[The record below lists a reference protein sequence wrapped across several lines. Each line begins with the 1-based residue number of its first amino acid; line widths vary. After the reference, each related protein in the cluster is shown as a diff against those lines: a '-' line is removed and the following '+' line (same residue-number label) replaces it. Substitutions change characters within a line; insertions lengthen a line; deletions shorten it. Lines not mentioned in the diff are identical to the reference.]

1 MNISSQ
7 LHYLKRYRVMVIL
20 LACFAAQNAFAS
32 VFISSD
38 PPPQTPS
45 NMRIFLPFGGFS
57 FCLID
62 GSCQTTDA
70 SWVES
75 QLPSLQVGQ
84 DISVSTT
91 SSSFGFYLGNS
102 LTGTMEVSLTP
113 VFQTQGITHF
123 VDELTANIANR
134 TAVFSTTHDGHL
146 TFDAVS
152 GSDYYLLLSGL
163 VRGQTNYQ
171 LQLSQVPLPAGF
183 YLFSSGLM
191 MLLRFGRKRSSLVNT
206 V

>member
-7 LHYLKRYRVMVIL
+7 LRRIKLYRVVVIL
-20 LACFAAQNAFAS
+20 LSCFATQNTFAS
-32 VFISSD
+32 IFISSN
-38 PPPQTPS
+38 PPQPPS
-45 NMRIFLPFGGFS
+45 SVRIFLPPGGFG

-62 GSCQTTDA
+62 GSCQTSDA
-70 SWVES
+70 SWVQS

-84 DISVSTT
+84 EISISTT

-102 LTGTMEVSLTP
+102 LTGPIDVSLTP
-113 VFQTQGITHF
+113 VFQTQGNTNF

-152 GSDYYLLLSGL
+152 GADYYLLLSGL
-163 VRGQTNYQ
+163 IRRETNYQ

-183 YLFSSGLM
+183 YLFGSGLM
-191 MLLRFGRKRSSLVNT
+191 MFLKFGRNRRGLDAT